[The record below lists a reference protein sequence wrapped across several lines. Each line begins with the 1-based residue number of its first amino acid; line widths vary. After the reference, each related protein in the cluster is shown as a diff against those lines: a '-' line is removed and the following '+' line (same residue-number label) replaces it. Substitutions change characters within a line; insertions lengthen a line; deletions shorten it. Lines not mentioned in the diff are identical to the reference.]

1 MAALCCCV
9 RRVAVRVRGRHRFS
23 SGVAAE
29 PENTDHHRE
38 RRRRRRLGVHV
49 SRDDQLSRPRNE
61 HLPAAVPEVAG
72 QARARGRG
80 HRRGNVYRVEHRD
93 RPAASESRG
102 GGDVGNGRLPRLS
115 GRSQPPQ
122 HAKSVAAVIRDGH
135 TLLAVII
142 PQARRLSVTGK
153 RLILSTAAF
162 AAIFGLTTA
171 IGVRAQSPRAALPD
185 WTGVW
190 AMQGNTIFDR
200 ASVQPPNGRAGEPGV
215 RESPPYTDEW
225 EARYRRNIELV
236 KQGKFPDPVSTCGTP
251 HGFPRILNVPD
262 VYEFAVTPTAVYVI
276 AENGPNVLRI
286 YTDGR
291 THPAPEDLWPTYNG
305 ASVGHWEG
313 DTLVF
318 TTISLK
324 GSKDND
330 VIVDRTGLDR
340 KSTRL
345 NSSHS
350 QISYA

>member
-1 MAALCCCV
+1 MAALCRSV
-9 RRVAVRVRGRHRFS
+9 RRVAVRARGRQRLS
-23 SGVAAE
+23 SGPA
-29 PENTDHHRE
+29 PESANTDHHRE
-38 RRRRRRLGVHV
+38 RCRRRRLGVHV

-80 HRRGNVYRVEHRD
+80 HRRGNVYRVEQRD

-102 GGDVGNGRLPRLS
+102 GGDVGNGRLPRLP

-122 HAKSVAAVIRDGH
+122 HAKSAAAIGPDEPRWSFPRQESASRR
-135 TLLAVII
+135 TLHRLWMQAII
-142 PQARRLSVTGK
+142 PQARRVSVTGK

-251 HGFPRILNVPD
+251 HGFPRIMNVPD

-276 AENGPNVLRI
+276 AENGPNVVRI

-291 THPAPEDLWPTYNG
+291 KHPAPEDLWPTYNG

-318 TTISLK
+318 RSEEHTSE
-324 GSKDND
+324 
-330 VIVDRTGLDR
+330 
-340 KSTRL
+340 
-345 NSSHS
+345 
-350 QISYA
+350 